1 MNADTIF
8 HQDAAE
14 VDRRANSGHA
24 DETQVGPAVS
34 QTVTLADCVRE
45 AAEAWRLYQL
55 AQEILEKLPEH
66 KRMEAAKTEWFRWT
80 NLRDAIIATQATT
93 VTLSLPYK
101 PVTGRSVTEAYRTQ
115 ASGLADAIAVGTKI
129 DVSC

>member
-1 MNADTIF
+1 MNTDTIF
-8 HQDAAE
+8 HQDSAE
-14 VDRRANSGHA
+14 VDRLANSGHA

-66 KRMEAAKTEWFRWT
+66 KRSEAALKTWQHWT
-80 NLRDAIIATQATT
+80 SLRDAIIATQATT
-93 VTLSLPYK
+93 FTLNLPYK
-101 PVTGRSVTEAYRTQ
+101 PATGRSATEAYRTQ
-115 ASGLADAIAVGTKI
+115 ASGLADAIAAGTKI
-129 DVSC
+129 DAYC